1 VENEAGHGAGFPPF
15 SQIDTFVSQ
24 IFWLAVTFAV
34 LYFASSRWLL
44 PRIRKAIEDRS
55 GAIARD
61 VSAAATASRD
71 ADAAVR
77 ELEAG
82 MSAARARARDTAG
95 QAKAEADARIAA
107 ETAKQEATL
116 ERKLSDAEKRI
127 GEVRAGAMA
136 NVSAVA
142 ESAASAIAEKRT
154 GLKVA
159 PEAARKAVA
168 ATMGGT

>member
-1 VENEAGHGAGFPPF
+1 
-15 SQIDTFVSQ
+15 
-24 IFWLAVTFAV
+24 
-34 LYFASSRWLL
+34 
-44 PRIRKAIEDRS
+44 
-55 GAIARD
+55 
-61 VSAAATASRD
+61 
-71 ADAAVR
+71 
-77 ELEAG
+77 

-142 ESAASAIAEKRT
+142 ESAASAIAEKLT

-159 PEAARKAVA
+159 PDAARKAVA